1 MKVNISNYRYY
12 PWHPQKP
19 MNKPFDWDR
28 YFYERT
34 MEQRR
39 LKSWINKGLSVEYL
53 KEQLSEIEKEIES
66 DNTSWDCILSFI
78 CDFFMTDIEEIKT
91 FISGSS
97 TVFKLTIEE
106 VKRKLN
112 KLMDWIKDPAI
123 LKQLISTS
131 ETYSYSYHSKTES
144 GIWRFIDEDIDI
156 NSRFDKIKDFLC
168 IDHDDLFE
176 LIKIDAMYFKSI
188 LSNDQF
194 LEKRILALASTLNLK
209 LDDFLGMLHKHPYLI
224 HLAPHKINH
233 NLDWME
239 KRFNCERLDLLK
251 LMHDHPPIIY
261 WYVNSFGYI
270 YKKCGYSF
278 SKFYNDLD
286 TFKKV
291 VIRFFENDFC

>member
-1 MKVNISNYRYY
+1 MKVNISNYKYY
-12 PWHPQKP
+12 PWHSIKSINQFFNWDAYFNERVIKQ
-19 MNKPFDWDR
+19 NK
-28 YFYERT
+28 
-34 MEQRR
+34 
-39 LKSWINKGLSVEYL
+39 L
-53 KEQLSEIEKEIES
+53 KERIKTGFATSIYKQELSTLESEIKSE
-66 DNTSWDCILSFI
+66 NARWDSVLPII
-78 CDFFMTDIEEIKT
+78 CEFFNSDIEDVRT
-91 FISGSS
+91 FISAQSS
-97 TVFKLTIEE
+97 VFKIPKEE
-106 VKRKLN
+106 VKPKLN
-112 KLMDWIKDPAI
+112 KLMNWIKDFTI
-123 LKQLISTS
+123 LKQLLSIS
-131 ETYSYSYHSKTES
+131 ELYSYSYQLNTEC
-144 GIWRFIDEDIDI
+144 GIWRFIDQNIDI

-176 LIKIDAMYFKSI
+176 LIKIDAMYFKSV